1 MYKHKTETERIEV
14 VLEQGNEENVWLY
27 DGRNKRVLAKTA

>member
-14 VLEQGNEENVWLY
+14 VLGQGNEENVWLY
-27 DGRNKRVLAKTA
+27 DGRNKRMLEKTA